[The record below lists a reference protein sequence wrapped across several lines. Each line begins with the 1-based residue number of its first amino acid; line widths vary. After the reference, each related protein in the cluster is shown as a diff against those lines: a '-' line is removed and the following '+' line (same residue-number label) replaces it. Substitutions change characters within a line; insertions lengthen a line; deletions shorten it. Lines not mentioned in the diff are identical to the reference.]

1 MPEFEVT
8 YEGRVREIYFVEAD
22 TAEEARVKYSDLE
35 PYSSEVLDGGVVSV
49 EEAIEDD

>member
-8 YEGRVREIYFVEAD
+8 YEGRVREVYFVEAD
-22 TAEEARVKYSDLE
+22 TAEEAREKYSDQE

-49 EEAIEDD
+49 GEATDDE